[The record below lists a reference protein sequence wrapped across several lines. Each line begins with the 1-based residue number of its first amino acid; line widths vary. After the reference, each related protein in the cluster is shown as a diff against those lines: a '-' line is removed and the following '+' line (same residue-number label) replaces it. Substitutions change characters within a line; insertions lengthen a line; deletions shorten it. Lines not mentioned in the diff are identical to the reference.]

1 MTRSGCVRCASAN
14 PSSAE
19 RAPDTVTSSAPANVM
34 AKAFWIVTLSSAIRM
49 RLAIGLQNYHQRR
62 RGSILG
68 RFWGMMPSA
77 LNPVEIRLV
86 VNADDFGMSPAI
98 SRGILRAHRD
108 GIVTST
114 SLLGNCTDLDHARA
128 ALAEAPNLGVGV
140 HLALVGGGPVA
151 DPASVPTLVT
161 KAGRFLGRGAEF
173 IAAWTRRQIDAGDVE
188 REFDAQVAR
197 VRAAGIT
204 IDHLDT
210 HHHLGFLPIV
220 GRSVEAVARKY
231 GIGAI
236 RSAIES
242 PTLSWVTD
250 PRRGIKAGVLTG
262 LGWLTRRQLGARRH
276 SAQSWGYVE
285 SGRLDEVRVLEII
298 GRLAPGPHELI
309 CHPGEESTTIYDY
322 TGELAALTSAKVR
335 RALGQRGITLC
346 RWGDLF

>member
-1 MTRSGCVRCASAN
+1 
-14 PSSAE
+14 
-19 RAPDTVTSSAPANVM
+19 
-34 AKAFWIVTLSSAIRM
+34 M
-49 RLAIGLQNYHQRR
+49 R
-62 RGSILG
+62 
-68 RFWGMMPSA
+68 SA
-77 LNPVEIRLV
+77 LDSATDIRLV
-86 VNADDFGMSPAI
+86 VNADDFGLSPSI

-114 SLLGNCTDLDHARA
+114 SLLGNCADLEHARA

-140 HLALVGGGPVA
+140 HLALVEGGPIA
-151 DPASVPTLVT
+151 DPASVPSLLT
-161 KAGRFLGRGAEF
+161 KTGRFLGRGAEF
-173 IAAWTRRQIDAGDVE
+173 IAAWAKRQIDPADVE

-197 VRAAGIT
+197 VRAAGIA

-210 HHHLGFLPIV
+210 HHHLGFLPMV
-220 GRSVEAVARKY
+220 GTSVEAVARRHN
-231 GIGAI
+231 IGAI
-236 RSAIES
+236 RSAVES

-298 GRLAPGPHELI
+298 GRLGPGTHELI
-309 CHPGEESTTIYDY
+309 CHPGEESTTIYDHA
-322 TGELAALTSAKVR
+322 GELAALTSAKVR
-335 RALGQRGITLC
+335 RAIGQRGVTLC